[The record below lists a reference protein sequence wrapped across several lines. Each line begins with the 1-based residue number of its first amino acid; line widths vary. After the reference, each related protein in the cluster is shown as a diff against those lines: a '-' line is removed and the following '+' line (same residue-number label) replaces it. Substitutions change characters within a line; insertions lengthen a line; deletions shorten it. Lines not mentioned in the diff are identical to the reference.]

1 MAQTPVT
8 VTTTGSFQLVIQQ
21 YKSQAA
27 AQQKLDVLKLRG
39 HNVELRVK
47 DSTRFQIILNVNR
60 PLSDTTYVRDSLK
73 RWYLWKSYLV
83 K

>member
-1 MAQTPVT
+1 MAPVT
-8 VTTTGSFQLVIQQ
+8 VAPSGTFQLVIQQ
-21 YKSQAA
+21 YKSKAV
-27 AQQKLDVLKLRG
+27 AQQKFDVLKLRG
-39 HNVELRVK
+39 HNVELKMK
-47 DSTRFQIILNVNR
+47 DSTRYQIILNVNR